1 MDERLLAR
9 KEKQEHYTC
18 FAIKML
24 MEHWH
29 TTRSEAAAA
38 AAAGKYWHR
47 IGTAPIGKVQI

>member
-9 KEKQEHYTC
+9 EEKQEHYK
-18 FAIKML
+18 FVAIKML

-38 AAAGKYWHR
+38 DRHSSIW
-47 IGTAPIGKVQI
+47 